1 MNIEITTTILSVVF
15 ITFITYFSGKVI
27 VNEKIKSIVPLGV
40 EFADNLKE
48 KTNKEKLIKAI
59 SFVEITVLNLVPVV
73 IRPVVDY
80 FIDSEKIATQIER
93 YLTKRKL
100 NN

>member
-1 MNIEITTTILSVVF
+1 MNVEIITTILSVLF
-15 ITFITYFSGKVI
+15 IIFITYVSGKVI

-80 FIDSEKIATQIER
+80 LIDSEKIATQIER

-100 NN
+100 NS